1 MKPSLYANY
10 TPMLRGF
17 FDDFFRPV
25 RQDQP
30 EDNFMTMP
38 AVNIKETDGNFHLE
52 VASPGLKK
60 DDFKIDVEK
69 GVLTISAQKEQSEQ
83 TKEDNYTRREFR
95 YASFKRSFQLPEGI
109 KEEDIQATY
118 QDGVLIID
126 LPKKEVSMIET
137 ARKIAVK

>member
-10 TPMLRGF
+10 SPMFRGF

-25 RQDQP
+25 REGQS

-38 AVNIKETDGNFHLE
+38 AVNIKESDGNFHLE

-60 DDFKIDVEK
+60 EDFKIDVEK
-69 GVLTISAQKEQSEQ
+69 GVLTISAEKDHSEE

-109 KEEDIQATY
+109 KEEDIKATY
-118 QDGVLIID
+118 QDGVLMID
-126 LPKKEVSMIET
+126 LPKMEISKIET

>member
-1 MKPSLYANY
+1 MKTSLHANY
-10 TPMLRGF
+10 SPMLRGF

-38 AVNIKETDGNFHLE
+38 AVNIKETDGTFHLE

-69 GVLTISAQKEQSEQ
+69 GILTISAEKDHSEH
-83 TKEDNYTRREFR
+83 TKEENYTRREFR

-109 KEEDIQATY
+109 MEADIKATY

-126 LPKKEVSMIET
+126 LPKMEISKIET

>member
-1 MKPSLYANY
+1 MKPNLYANY

-25 RQDQP
+25 GQDKP
-30 EDNFMTMP
+30 EGNFMTMP
-38 AVNIKETDGNFHLE
+38 AVNIKEADGNFHLE

-69 GVLTISAQKEQSEQ
+69 GILTISAEKDHSEE

-109 KEEDIQATY
+109 KEEDIKATY
-118 QDGVLIID
+118 LDGVLMID
-126 LPKKEVSMIET
+126 LPKMEISRIET
-137 ARKIAVK
+137 ARNIAVR